1 MKLSS
6 RYPLLIAVVLASLLT
21 VLTHLFPLRWD
32 MTRDSRYTL
41 SSPSI
46 ELAEQAQ
53 APLLIEVLLE
63 GSLPAEFRKL
73 RSETRQLLEAY
84 SQANDEI
91 SYRFIDP
98 MDEDEDPEN
107 VRRQLEE
114 FGLQAARVDIQE
126 SGRVS
131 TELVYPWA
139 RAYYEGRTVRIPL
152 LKNQL
157 GSTMEDRVSNSVQ
170 NLEYAISDALSKLLK
185 PKSRKVAVLKGNGEM
200 DDAHIADFFSTLREY
215 YYIAPFTLD
224 SVGVDPQ
231 GTLEDLSEFDLAVV
245 VKPTE
250 AFSEEEKYVLDQFTL
265 RGGSSL
271 WLVDATYQQTD
282 SLSNRS
288 FVLPRDLNLNDLF
301 FKYGLR
307 INPDLVKDVYAA
319 PIVLASGADREAQFN
334 RYPWFFYPLSSSA
347 ANHPV
352 STNLEGVRFEY
363 ASSIDTLPNS
373 LQQTVLLTTSPLSR
387 KVGLPYPIDFDKEI
401 PENLKVVNEGP
412 SATMTYDSGE
422 IPLALLIEGEFSSAY
437 TNRIKPFPLANSSE
451 KGESRMVVISD
462 GDLMSNQLDSNGRP
476 LELGFDRFT
485 GNFYGNKEFL
495 LNTVN
500 YLLDD
505 TGLINIRSKDIALSF
520 MDPQRIAAERTNWQM
535 LNILLPLG
543 LLLFLGGFTQWSR
556 RRLNRR

>member
-21 VLTHLFPLRWD
+21 VLTHLIPLRWD

-98 MDEDEDPEN
+98 MDEDEDPE
-107 VRRQLEE
+107 VIRRQLEE

-139 RAYYEGRTVRIPL
+139 LAFYEGRTVRIPL

-200 DDAHIADFFSTLREY
+200 DDAYIADFFSTLREY

-224 SVGVDPQ
+224 SVAVDPQ
-231 GTLEDLSEFDLAVV
+231 GTLDDLSGFDLAVI

-265 RGGSSL
+265 KGGSSL

-412 SATMTYDSGE
+412 SATMAYDSGE

>member
-1 MKLSS
+1 MKSYS
-6 RYPLLIAVVLASLLT
+6 RHPLLMAIVLASLLM

-41 SSPSI
+41 SIPSI

-98 MDEDEDPEN
+98 MDEEEDPDII
-107 VRRQLEE
+107 RSQLEE

-126 SGRVS
+126 SGRLS

-139 RAYYEGRTVRIPL
+139 LAYYEGRTVKIPL

-200 DDAHIADFFSTLREY
+200 DDAYIADFFSTLRDY

-224 SVGVDPQ
+224 SVAVDPQ
-231 GTLEDLSEFDLAVV
+231 GTLDDLSEFDLAVV

-271 WLVDATYQQTD
+271 WLIDATYQQTD

-387 KVGLPYPIDFDKEI
+387 KVGLPYPIDFEKEI

-412 SATMTYDSGE
+412 SATMAYDSGE
-422 IPLALLIEGEFSSAY
+422 IPLALLIEGEFTSAY
-437 TNRIKPFPLANSSE
+437 TNRIKPFALAGAGE

-520 MDPQRIAAERTNWQM
+520 MDPQRIVAERTSWQM

-543 LLLFLGGFTQWSR
+543 LLLFLGGFIQWNR

>member
-1 MKLSS
+1 
-6 RYPLLIAVVLASLLT
+6 
-21 VLTHLFPLRWD
+21 
-32 MTRDSRYTL
+32 
-41 SSPSI
+41 
-46 ELAEQAQ
+46 
-53 APLLIEVLLE
+53 
-63 GSLPAEFRKL
+63 
-73 RSETRQLLEAY
+73 
-84 SQANDEI
+84 
-91 SYRFIDP
+91 
-98 MDEDEDPEN
+98 
-107 VRRQLEE
+107 
-114 FGLQAARVDIQE
+114 
-126 SGRVS
+126 
-131 TELVYPWA
+131 
-139 RAYYEGRTVRIPL
+139 
-152 LKNQL
+152 
-157 GSTMEDRVSNSVQ
+157 
-170 NLEYAISDALSKLLK
+170 
-185 PKSRKVAVLKGNGEM
+185 M
-200 DDAHIADFFSTLREY
+200 DDAYIADFFSTLREY

-224 SVGVDPQ
+224 SVAVDPQ
-231 GTLEDLSEFDLAVV
+231 GTLDDLSEFDLAVV

-265 RGGSSL
+265 KGGSSL
-271 WLVDATYQQTD
+271 WLVDATFQQTD

-412 SATMTYDSGE
+412 SATMAYDSGE

-451 KGESRMVVISD
+451 KGDSRMVVISD